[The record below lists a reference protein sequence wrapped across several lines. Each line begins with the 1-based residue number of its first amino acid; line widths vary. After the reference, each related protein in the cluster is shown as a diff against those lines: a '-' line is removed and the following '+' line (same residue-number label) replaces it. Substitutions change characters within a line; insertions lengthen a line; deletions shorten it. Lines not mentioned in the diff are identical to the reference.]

1 MDPLIYLYIALG
13 VCAVG
18 YGGLFT
24 MRVVRNK
31 KRNKA
36 ENLENEKK
44 VKENLNEVDGV
55 RYTMEENP
63 VKSEEEIFESQMA
76 KEQAE
81 DAVNV
86 TFTQKDYILPQN
98 TPVEIT
104 KDGELKP
111 GKYLVLS
118 TDENQ
123 EKFYIRVGIYVRE
136 YHHNQEIILAEGDT
150 VCAVSGSV
158 ILR

>member
-31 KRNKA
+31 KRKKA

-63 VKSEEEIFESQMA
+63 VKSE
-76 KEQAE
+76 
-81 DAVNV
+81 
-86 TFTQKDYILPQN
+86 
-98 TPVEIT
+98 
-104 KDGELKP
+104 
-111 GKYLVLS
+111 
-118 TDENQ
+118 
-123 EKFYIRVGIYVRE
+123 
-136 YHHNQEIILAEGDT
+136 
-150 VCAVSGSV
+150 
-158 ILR
+158 